1 MLMTGGS
8 TRLAVQS
15 PRRLVRDALC
25 AYLAGWPEFSV
36 VGQTA
41 EVDALYSLCALR
53 QPDTVLVD
61 ADRLAVETVAELSR
75 LRAAFPSV
83 QVVVLYS
90 EFAPRALAAAV
101 QADIT
106 ALVPGN
112 RGLNGLLRALR
123 VGAGTPHRPGADGL
137 ALTERELE
145 IVSLLGAGHTVPEIA
160 TLLEISPHTVENHK
174 RRIYVKLGVG
184 NQIHAVSRATSL
196 GLLEPDPASQPP
208 RGTRIEPGRPPLVT
222 IRGPEGRCLDEVVTV
237 LVTAGLPF
245 VFARTP
251 QLDDREHWF
260 VWHRGP
266 RPVLLIDP
274 QPVDWVFAE
283 ALDGPVIVVWP
294 AQPDLADVV
303 DALLRG
309 VRGMVRPADV
319 TTELAPIVSLVSHG
333 YVALP
338 AMHFDEL
345 AQMLVGR
352 LDERP
357 GGVPELTAREQDIL
371 DSIARG
377 HTVRQTA
384 RALGIAA
391 KTVENTQA
399 RLFRKLGAHNRSA
412 ALTIAYRLGLVAPGA
427 PTTSPDH

>member
-123 VGAGTPHRPGADGL
+123 VGAGTPHLPGADGL
-137 ALTERELE
+137 ALTER
-145 IVSLLGAGHTVPEIA
+145 
-160 TLLEISPHTVENHK
+160 
-174 RRIYVKLGVG
+174 
-184 NQIHAVSRATSL
+184 
-196 GLLEPDPASQPP
+196 
-208 RGTRIEPGRPPLVT
+208 
-222 IRGPEGRCLDEVVTV
+222 
-237 LVTAGLPF
+237 
-245 VFARTP
+245 
-251 QLDDREHWF
+251 
-260 VWHRGP
+260 
-266 RPVLLIDP
+266 
-274 QPVDWVFAE
+274 
-283 ALDGPVIVVWP
+283 
-294 AQPDLADVV
+294 
-303 DALLRG
+303 
-309 VRGMVRPADV
+309 
-319 TTELAPIVSLVSHG
+319 
-333 YVALP
+333 
-338 AMHFDEL
+338 
-345 AQMLVGR
+345 
-352 LDERP
+352 
-357 GGVPELTAREQDIL
+357 
-371 DSIARG
+371 
-377 HTVRQTA
+377 
-384 RALGIAA
+384 
-391 KTVENTQA
+391 
-399 RLFRKLGAHNRSA
+399 
-412 ALTIAYRLGLVAPGA
+412 
-427 PTTSPDH
+427 

>member
-1 MLMTGGS
+1 MTGAS

-25 AYLAGWPEFSV
+25 AYLAGWPEFAV

-41 EVDALYSLCALR
+41 ELDALYALCALR

-61 ADRLAVETVAELSR
+61 ADRLAVETVTEPSR
-75 LRAAFPSV
+75 LRNAFPSV
-83 QVVVLYS
+83 QVVVMYS
-90 EFAPRALAAAV
+90 EFAPHALAAAV

-112 RGLNGLLRALR
+112 RGLSGLLRALR
-123 VGAGTPHRPGADGL
+123 VGGGTPHRAGPDGL

-196 GLLEPDPASQPP
+196 GLLEPDPASRPP
-208 RGTRIEPGRPPLVT
+208 RRARIEPGRPLLV
-222 IRGPEGRCLDEVVTV
+222 
-237 LVTAGLPF
+237 
-245 VFARTP
+245 
-251 QLDDREHWF
+251 
-260 VWHRGP
+260 
-266 RPVLLIDP
+266 IDP
-274 QPVDWVFAE
+274 LPADWMFAE
-283 ALDGPVIVVWP
+283 ALDGPTIVVWST
-294 AQPDLADVV
+294 QPDLGDVV

-309 VRGMVRPADV
+309 VRALVRPADV
-319 TTELAPIVSLVSHG
+319 STELAPIISLVSHG

-345 AQMLVGR
+345 AQTLVGR

-357 GGVPELTAREQDIL
+357 GGVPELTGRERDIL

-412 ALTIAYRLGLVAPGA
+412 ALTIAYRLGLVAPGGTGDA
-427 PTTSPDH
+427 AVR

>member
-1 MLMTGGS
+1 MTGAS

-25 AYLAGWPEFSV
+25 AYLAGWPEFAV

-41 EVDALYSLCALR
+41 ELDALYALCALR

-61 ADRLAVETVAELSR
+61 ADRLAVETVTELSR
-75 LRAAFPSV
+75 
-83 QVVVLYS
+83 
-90 EFAPRALAAAV
+90 
-101 QADIT
+101 
-106 ALVPGN
+106 
-112 RGLNGLLRALR
+112 LLRALR
-123 VGAGTPHRPGADGL
+123 VGGGTPHRAGPDGL

-196 GLLEPDPASQPP
+196 GLLEPDPASRPP
-208 RGTRIEPGRPPLVT
+208 RRARIEPGRPPLVT
-222 IRGPEGRCLDEVVTV
+222 VRGPAGRCLDDATEV
-237 LVTAGLPF
+237 LVEAGLPF
-245 VFARTP
+245 VFTATP
-251 QLDDREHWF
+251 VLDDREHWL

-274 QPVDWVFAE
+274 LPADWMFAE
-283 ALDGPVIVVWP
+283 ALDGPTIVVWST
-294 AQPDLADVV
+294 QPDLGAVV

-309 VRGMVRPADV
+309 VRALVRPADV
-319 TTELAPIVSLVSHG
+319 STELAPIISLVSHG

-345 AQMLVGR
+345 AQTLVGR

-357 GGVPELTAREQDIL
+357 GGVPELTGRERDIL

-412 ALTIAYRLGLVAPGA
+412 ALTIAYRLGLVAPGGTGDA
-427 PTTSPDH
+427 AVR

>member
-1 MLMTGGS
+1 M
-8 TRLAVQS
+8 
-15 PRRLVRDALC
+15 RDALC
-25 AYLAGWPEFSV
+25 AYLAGWPEFAV

-61 ADRLAVETVAELSR
+61 ADRLAVETVTELSR
-75 LRAAFPSV
+75 LRTAFPSV

-123 VGAGTPHRPGADGL
+123 IGSGTTHRPGADGL

-208 RGTRIEPGRPPLVT
+208 RGARIEPGRPPLVT
-222 IRGPEGRCLDEVVTV
+222 VRGPAGACLDDVTTV
-237 LVTAGLPF
+237 LVASGLPF
-245 VFARTP
+245 VFAHTP
-251 QLDDREHWF
+251 KLDDREHWF
-260 VWHRGP
+260 VWHKGP

-274 QPVDWVFAE
+274 QPADWLFAE
-283 ALDGPVIVVWP
+283 ALDGPVVVVWS

-303 DALLRG
+303 DSLLRG
-309 VRGMVRPADV
+309 VRGLVRPADV
-319 TTELAPIVSLVSHG
+319 TSELAPIISLVSHG

-412 ALTIAYRLGLVAPGA
+412 ALTIAFRLGLVAPGA
-427 PTTSPDH
+427 PTDH

>member
-1 MLMTGGS
+1 MTGAS

-25 AYLAGWPEFSV
+25 AYLAGWPEFAV

-41 EVDALYSLCALR
+41 ELDALYALCVLR

-61 ADRLAVETVAELSR
+61 ADRLAVEMVAELRR
-75 LRAAFPSV
+75 LRTAFPSL
-83 QVVVLYS
+83 QVVVMYS
-90 EFAPRALAAAV
+90 EFGPHALAAAV

-112 RGLNGLLRALR
+112 RGLSGLLRALR
-123 VGAGTPHRPGADGL
+123 VGAGTPHLAGADGL
-137 ALTERELE
+137 ALSERELE

-160 TLLEISPHTVENHK
+160 TQLEISPHTVENHK

-208 RGTRIEPGRPPLVT
+208 RRPRIEPGRPPLVT
-222 IRGPEGRCLDEVVTV
+222 VRAPAGTCLDDATTV
-237 LVTAGLPF
+237 LVEAGLPF
-245 VFARTP
+245 VFTATA

-260 VWHRGP
+260 LWHRGP

-274 QPVDWVFAE
+274 RPDDWVFAE
-283 ALDGPVIVVWP
+283 ALDGPAVVVWSI
-294 AQPDLADVV
+294 QPDLADVV

-309 VRGMVRPADV
+309 VRGLVRSADV
-319 TTELAPIVSLVSHG
+319 PTELAPVISLVSHG

-345 AQMLVGR
+345 AQTLVGR
-352 LDERP
+352 LEERP
-357 GGVPELTAREQDIL
+357 GGVPELTARERDIL
-371 DSIARG
+371 DSIACG

-384 RALGIAA
+384 RTLGIAA

-412 ALTIAYRLGLVAPGA
+412 ALTIAYRLGLVAPGGTNGA
-427 PTTSPDH
+427 AAAH

>member
-1 MLMTGGS
+1 M
-8 TRLAVQS
+8 
-15 PRRLVRDALC
+15 RDALC
-25 AYLAGWPEFSV
+25 AYLAGWPEFAV

-61 ADRLAVETVAELSR
+61 ADRLAVETVTELSR
-75 LRAAFPSV
+75 LRTAFPSV

-123 VGAGTPHRPGADGL
+123 IGSGTTHRPGADGL

-208 RGTRIEPGRPPLVT
+208 RGARIEPGRPPLVT
-222 IRGPEGRCLDEVVTV
+222 VRGPAGACLDDVTTV
-237 LVTAGLPF
+237 LVASGLPF
-245 VFARTP
+245 VFAHTP
-251 QLDDREHWF
+251 KLDDREHWF
-260 VWHRGP
+260 VWHKGP

-274 QPVDWVFAE
+274 QPADWLFAE
-283 ALDGPVIVVWP
+283 ALDGPVVVVWS

-303 DALLRG
+303 DSLLRG
-309 VRGMVRPADV
+309 VRGLVRPADV
-319 TTELAPIVSLVSHG
+319 TSELAPIISLVSHG

-412 ALTIAYRLGLVAPGA
+412 ALTIAYRLGLVAPAASTGDGA
-427 PTTSPDH
+427 AEADH

>member
-1 MLMTGGS
+1 MTGAS

-25 AYLAGWPEFSV
+25 AYLAGWPEFDV

-41 EVDALYSLCALR
+41 EVDALYALCALR

-75 LRAAFPSV
+75 LRTAFPAI
-83 QVVVLYS
+83 QVVVMYS

-101 QADIT
+101 HADIT

-112 RGLNGLLRALR
+112 RGLSGLLRALR
-123 VGAGTPHRPGADGL
+123 VGAGTPHRVPPDGL

-145 IVSLLGAGHTVPEIA
+145 IVSLLGGGHTVPEIA

-208 RGTRIEPGRPPLVT
+208 RRPRTEPGRPPLVT
-222 IRGPEGRCLDEVVTV
+222 VRGPAGTCLDQVTTV
-237 LVTAGLPF
+237 LVEAGLPF

-251 QLDDREHWF
+251 NLDDREHWF
-260 VWHRGP
+260 LWHRGP

-274 QPVDWVFAE
+274 APEDWVFAE
-283 ALDGPVIVVWP
+283 ALDGPVVVVWS

-303 DALLRG
+303 DSLLRG
-309 VRGMVRPADV
+309 VRGLVRPADV
-319 TTELAPIVSLVSHG
+319 PTELTPVISLVSHG

-338 AMHFDEL
+338 AIHFDEL

-384 RALGIAA
+384 RTLGIAA

-412 ALTIAYRLGLVAPGA
+412 ALTIAYRLGLVAPRGTNGEA
-427 PTTSPDH
+427 HH